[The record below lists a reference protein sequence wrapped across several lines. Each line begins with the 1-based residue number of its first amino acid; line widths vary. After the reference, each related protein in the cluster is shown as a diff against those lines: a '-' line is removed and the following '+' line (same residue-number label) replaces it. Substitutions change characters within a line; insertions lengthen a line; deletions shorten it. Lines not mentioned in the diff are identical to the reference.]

1 MRAPIVLVP
10 LAIEMLVL
18 ITALAPQ
25 SYRGRFRRKPGLGLY
40 VWFGTFAFG
49 LLTAIGAVVVTIWS
63 LIELLQESI
72 RGKVMVS
79 EVLSQIGLWLALG
92 LGGVALAL
100 VNQRTENY
108 FAIAKETKPQL
119 GMAGSPMGEFEGVP
133 LVRMELPVPLA
144 FAAPAKPRSGIYISA
159 GALEIFSKDELSAA
173 LWHEWTHI
181 KKNHFALKALG
192 RFILA
197 LTPKL
202 RASRLLQSETDELM
216 ELVADRIAIAKVG
229 KAALESARAKTLK

>member
-1 MRAPIVLVP
+1 
-10 LAIEMLVL
+10 MLVL

-25 SYRGRFRRKPGLGLY
+25 SYRGRFRSKPGLGLFA
-40 VWFGTFAFG
+40 WFGTFAFG
-49 LLTAIGAVVVTIWS
+49 LLTALGAIAVTIWS
-63 LIELLQESI
+63 LIELLEESV
-72 RGKVMVS
+72 RGKVVVA

-108 FAIAKETKPQL
+108 FAVAKQTKPQL
-119 GMAGSPMGEFEGVP
+119 GMTGSPMGAFEGVP
-133 LVRMELPVPLA
+133 LVRIGLSVPLA
-144 FAAPAKPRSGIYISA
+144 FAAPAKPRSGIYVSA
-159 GALEIFSKDELSAA
+159 GALEIFSKDELSAT

-181 KKNHFALKALG
+181 KKNHFALKAMG

-216 ELVADRIAIAKVG
+216 ELVADRVAIAKVG
-229 KAALESARAKTLK
+229 QAALESARAKTLE

>member
-1 MRAPIVLVP
+1 MP

-25 SYRGRFRRKPGLGLY
+25 SYRGRFRSKPGLGLFA
-40 VWFGTFAFG
+40 WFGTFAFG
-49 LLTAIGAVVVTIWS
+49 LLTALGAIAVTIWS
-63 LIELLQESI
+63 LIELLEESV
-72 RGKVMVS
+72 RGKVVVA

-108 FAIAKETKPQL
+108 FAVAKQTKPQL
-119 GMAGSPMGEFEGVP
+119 GMTGSPMGAFEGVP
-133 LVRMELPVPLA
+133 LVRIGLSVPLA
-144 FAAPAKPRSGIYISA
+144 FAAPAKPRSGIYVSA
-159 GALEIFSKDELSAA
+159 GALEIFSKDELSAT

-181 KKNHFALKALG
+181 KKNHFALKAMG

-216 ELVADRIAIAKVG
+216 ELVADRVAIAKVG
-229 KAALESARAKTLK
+229 QAALESARAKTLE

>member
-1 MRAPIVLVP
+1 MHAPIVLVP

-25 SYRGRFRRKPGLGLY
+25 SYQGRFRSKPGLGLF

-49 LLTAIGAVVVTIWS
+49 LLTALGAVVVTIWS
-63 LIELLQESI
+63 LVELLEESI
-72 RGKVMVS
+72 RGKVVVA

-108 FAIAKETKPQL
+108 FSIAKEATPQL
-119 GMAGSPMGEFEGVP
+119 VMAGSPMGEFEGVP

-144 FAAPAKPRSGIYISA
+144 FAAPAQPRSGIFVSA
-159 GALEIFSKDELSAA
+159 GALEIFSEDELDAMF
-173 LWHEWTHI
+173 WHEWAHI
-181 KKNHFALKALG
+181 KKNHFALKAAG
-192 RFILA
+192 RFIAALA
-197 LTPKL
+197 PKL
-202 RASRLLQSETDELM
+202 KASRLLQSETDELM
-216 ELVADRIAIAKVG
+216 ELVADRVAIAKVG
-229 KAALESARAKTLK
+229 KAALESARVKTLK

>member
-1 MRAPIVLVP
+1 MP

-25 SYRGRFRRKPGLGLY
+25 IYRGRFRVRPGLGLF

-49 LLTAIGAVVVTIWS
+49 FITAIGAVTVAIWS
-63 LIELLQESI
+63 LLELLEESV
-72 RGKVMVS
+72 RGKVVVA
-79 EVLSQIGLWLALG
+79 EVLSQLGLWLALG

-100 VNQRTENY
+100 VNHRTENY
-108 FAIAKETKPQL
+108 FADAKEAKPNL
-119 GMAGSPMGEFEGVP
+119 GMAGSPAGEFEGVP
-133 LVRMELPVPLA
+133 LTRIDLPVALA
-144 FAAPAKPRSGIYISA
+144 FAAPSKPRSGIFVSA
-159 GALEIFSKDELSAA
+159 GALEIFSKHELGAT
-173 LWHEWTHI
+173 LWHEWAHI

-192 RFILA
+192 RFIMA

-202 RASRLLQSETDELM
+202 KASRLLQSETDELM

-229 KAALESARAKTLK
+229 KTALNSARAKTLE

>member
-1 MRAPIVLVP
+1 MP

-25 SYRGRFRRKPGLGLY
+25 SYRGRFRSKPGLGLFA
-40 VWFGTFAFG
+40 WFGTFAFG
-49 LLTAIGAVVVTIWS
+49 LLTALGAIAVAIWS
-63 LIELLQESI
+63 LIELLEESV
-72 RGKVMVS
+72 RGKVVVA

-108 FAIAKETKPQL
+108 FAVAKQTKPQL
-119 GMAGSPMGEFEGVP
+119 GMTGSPMGAFEGVP
-133 LVRMELPVPLA
+133 LVRIGLSVPLA
-144 FAAPAKPRSGIYISA
+144 FAAPAKPRSGIYVSA
-159 GALEIFSKDELSAA
+159 GALEIFSKDELSAT

-181 KKNHFALKALG
+181 KKNHFALKAMG

-216 ELVADRIAIAKVG
+216 ELVADRVAIAKVG
-229 KAALESARAKTLK
+229 QAALESARAKTLE